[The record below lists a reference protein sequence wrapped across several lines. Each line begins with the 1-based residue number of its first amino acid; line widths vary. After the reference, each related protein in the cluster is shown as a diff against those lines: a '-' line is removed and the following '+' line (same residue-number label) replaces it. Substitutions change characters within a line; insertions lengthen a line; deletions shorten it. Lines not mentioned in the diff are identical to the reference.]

1 MARKPTFHWP
11 IKKGEEAIALRFA
24 CNFKDTDGV
33 ETVNDQWVQEEANC
47 ICKCSSDDKV
57 IMNVKIHNGYVT
69 FKDNAGCSDITTPLP
84 FLDEPFYVFVGAAKP
99 KTAAR
104 IVNFELMKPEM
115 PPRLKKSI
123 VMFDDF
129 DFHDDIW
136 KPQWTIDETKDRLTN
151 GAVDKYCG
159 SATKAD
165 GNSMRMF
172 HQGKRV
178 ATTKVMDI
186 SYGGELTFFLRFGGE
201 NGTTAM
207 CAPMMDRDDA
217 VVLEYCTRDCFKTQG
232 DDQSAESENEANFL
246 ETGATPGERTV
257 KTIAGRW
264 RGRWKKRIPV
274 EDTSVNAEAGCS
286 MLLRQRKESE

>member
-1 MARKPTFHWP
+1 MISGYKKKP
-11 IKKGEEAIALRFA
+11 IAFA
-24 CNFKDTDGV
+24 
-33 ETVNDQWVQEEANC
+33 
-47 ICKCSSDDKV
+47 KCSSDDKV

-172 HQGKRV
+172 HQGKRI

-207 CAPMMDRDDA
+207 CAANDGPRRCC
-217 VVLEYCTRDCFKTQG
+217 CT
-232 DDQSAESENEANFL
+232 
-246 ETGATPGERTV
+246 
-257 KTIAGRW
+257 
-264 RGRWKKRIPV
+264 
-274 EDTSVNAEAGCS
+274 
-286 MLLRQRKESE
+286 